1 MTWPEKMLIITHHT
15 GEPHGILGAQV
26 AATYMTQHLGIP
38 SIVVG
43 VTRDFHQEKLLA
55 FIREYYGNKERI
67 ICFSHLCG
75 RKDLIELIKIL
86 KDAGFRTILGGPH
99 AVQDY
104 AGEADADRYPLRFRG
119 LQDVVD
125 LAFSGPVDYFT
136 LDHAMNQ
143 IGAVRFPWHNEIFL
157 EVDWEN
163 LHVFSDKLERLSMQV
178 AQVLR
183 GIGCPHARK
192 RCIITLDRPEFIEDK
207 NFTSEIEAFGCTFC
221 DVARDKG
228 FQGFVSDETVLNQ
241 VRKLP
246 EYEGRKITFE
256 LIDEYPLIYL
266 PRLLHDTEAEGIR
279 LSQVNLVCRVNDIT
293 IHENVLNEILSE
305 AGKLDVRIMFS
316 SIGFE
321 SFSEKILRNFN
332 KGITV
337 EDIVKCVHILRK
349 MKGRFGN
356 TILYTRNE
364 DAVHGFIHPTPW
376 DDFETMP
383 EMNKNIA
390 IYQLFRDVLPEHSI
404 PLIIH
409 HASYLGDWIRDME
422 AGTDVRFKRDG
433 TWIEWWTPITG
444 EKSET
449 GGKGSNE

>member
-1 MTWPEKMLIITHHT
+1 MLIITHHT
-15 GEPHGILGAQV
+15 GELHGILGAQV
-26 AATYMTQHLGIP
+26 AATYVTQRLGIP

-43 VTRDFHQEKLLA
+43 ITRDFEQEELLT
-55 FIREYYGNKERI
+55 FICKYYSDKERI

-75 RKDLIELIKIL
+75 RKDLIELIRIL

-104 AGEADADRYPLRFRG
+104 LGEPDIDKYPLRFKG
-119 LQDVVD
+119 LKDIVD

-136 LDHAMNQ
+136 LDHVTNQ
-143 IGAVRFPWHNEIFL
+143 RGTVRFPWHNEIFL
-157 EVDWEN
+157 DVDWDN
-163 LHVFSDKLERLSMQV
+163 LHVFSDKLERLSIQV

-192 RCIITLDRPEFIEDK
+192 RCVITLDRPEFIDDK
-207 NFTSEIEAFGCTFC
+207 TFISEIETLGCTFC

-246 EYEGRKITFE
+246 EYEERKIAFE
-256 LIDEYPLIYL
+256 LIDEYPLVYL
-266 PRLLHDTEAEGIR
+266 PRLLHDAEAEGIR

-293 IHENVLNEILSE
+293 MHEDILNEILSE
-305 AGKLDVRIMFS
+305 ADKLDVRIMFS

-337 EDIVKCVHILRK
+337 EDIVKCLHILRK
-349 MKGRFGN
+349 MKDRFGN
-356 TILYTRNE
+356 TILYRRDE
-364 DAVHGFIHPTPW
+364 GAIHGFIHPTPW

-383 EMNKNIA
+383 EMNQNIA
-390 IYQLFRDVLPEHSI
+390 IYQFFQDILPEHSI

-409 HASYLGDWIRDME
+409 HASYLGDWIRNIE
-422 AGTDVRFKRDG
+422 AKTDVRFKRDG
-433 TWIEWWTPITG
+433 TWIEWWTPIKGGKSKTG
-444 EKSET
+444 EK
-449 GGKGSNE
+449 GGKRSWK